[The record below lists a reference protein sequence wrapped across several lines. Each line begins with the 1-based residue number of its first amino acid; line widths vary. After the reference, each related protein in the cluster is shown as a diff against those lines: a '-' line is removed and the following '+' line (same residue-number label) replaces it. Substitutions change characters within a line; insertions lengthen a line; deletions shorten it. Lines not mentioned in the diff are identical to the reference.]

1 MNVVRFVVF
10 ASALTL
16 MPFSPFAVRHA
27 NGARPHTEHPGASPV
42 TFRGAVR
49 PAIASFRDVVSPD
62 SIRTVDVVL
71 SRYAFS
77 PERIEMRLGEPV
89 RLNVVS
95 TDSVHGFQVKALG
108 LKVRVPGRAG
118 AVTIDLAPGKAGT
131 YRITC
136 SEYCGSGHSR
146 MQAWLVVTP
155 AS

>member
-1 MNVVRFVVF
+1 MNVVRFVLC

-16 MPFSPFAVRHA
+16 MPLSPFAVRHA
-27 NGARPHTEHPGASPV
+27 DGAHP
-42 TFRGAVR
+42 
-49 PAIASFRDVVSPD
+49 
-62 SIRTVDVVL
+62 IRTVDVVL

-77 PERIEMRLGEPV
+77 PDRIEMRLGEPV

-108 LKVRVPGRAG
+108 LKVRVPGRAA

-155 AS
+155 AT

>member
-1 MNVVRFVVF
+1 MSVVRLVFF
-10 ASALTL
+10 ASALAL
-16 MPFSPFAVRHA
+16 MPFSPFAIPHA
-27 NGARPHTEHPGASPV
+27 GEARPHTGHLEASTV
-42 TFRGAVR
+42 MFRGAVR
-49 PAIASFRDVVSPD
+49 RAIASLRDAVAPD

-77 PERIEMRLGEPV
+77 PDRIEMRLGEPV

-108 LKVRVPGRAG
+108 LKVRVPGRAA

-146 MQAWLVVTP
+146 MQAWLIVTP
-155 AS
+155 AT